1 VSNDATR
8 QPERDRERETTT
20 DTDPQTPVDTSNCP
34 ECGGRTV
41 HHDVRGEATCEDC
54 GLVLDEE
61 TIDRGPEWRAFTTS
75 ERDEKSRVGAPLT
88 ELRHDK
94 GLSTNIGWKNKD
106 AYGETVSARKR
117 AQMQR
122 LRTWDERYRTR
133 SAQERNLKEAFGEIE
148 RMASA
153 IALPEPVRETAGVIY
168 RRAVEEGLLVGR
180 SIEGMSTAS
189 LYASAR
195 QQSVPRSLSEFARV
209 SRVEEVRIQ
218 RAFRYLSREL
228 GLAIEPADP
237 LDFLPKF
244 ASRLDVSEEVERV
257 SRDLLE
263 ETKGTGVHSGKSPAG
278 LAAAALYAATQLTNE
293 KLTQQT
299 VGEAADV
306 SEVTIRYRYQDI
318 LEEYGNQQ

>member
-1 VSNDATR
+1 MSDDVTR
-8 QPERDRERETTT
+8 RSGRNRERKTST
-20 DTDPQTPVDTSNCP
+20 DTDSRGSADARTCP
-34 ECGGRTV
+34 ECGGGTV
-41 HHDVRGEATCEDC
+41 QHEGRGEATCEDC

-61 TIDRGPEWRAFTTS
+61 AIDHGPEWRAFTAS
-75 ERDEKSRVGAPLT
+75 ERTEKSRVGAPLT
-88 ELRHDK
+88 ELRHDR
-94 GLSTNIGWKNKD
+94 GLSTNIGWQDKD
-106 AYGETVSARKR
+106 AYGETVSARKQ

-122 LRTWDERYRTR
+122 LRTWDERFRTK

-153 IALPEPVRETAGVIY
+153 IDLPKPVRETAGVIY
-168 RRAVEEGLLVGR
+168 RRAVEEDLVVGR

-189 LYASAR
+189 LYAAAR

-209 SRVEEVRIQ
+209 SRVEEIRIQ

-237 LDFLPKF
+237 LEFLPKF

-263 ETKGTGVHSGKSPAG
+263 ETKGTRVHSGKSPAG

-293 KLTQQT
+293 KLTQET

-306 SEVTIRYRYQDI
+306 SEVTIRYRYQEL
-318 LEEYGNQQ
+318 LEEYENQQ

>member
-153 IALPEPVRETAGVIY
+153 IDLPEPVRETAGVIY